1 MRNEKV
7 QLSAFLNSKD
17 AKIRHLHKT
26 VLQREQEKQ
35 EVLLQIENM
44 KYNIKS
50 HDQMDAQAVKTMK
63 KRIDELELQLE
74 EARSEAQA
82 YFKGAIERNLD
93 SVKLGNKVNVVNVF
107 CIFSIFSPSYYAIR
121 NIFFV
126 FRKNLFRKNN
136 LNIYSLVQSV
146 SY

>member
-26 VLQREQEKQ
+26 VLQREQDKQ
-35 EVLLQIENM
+35 ELVLQIENM
-44 KYNIKS
+44 KYNMES
-50 HDQMDAQAVKTMK
+50 HDQLDNQAVTMMK
-63 KRIDELELQLE
+63 GRISELELQLE

-93 SVKLGNKVNVVNVF
+93 SVKLGNKVRSFNF
-107 CIFSIFSPSYYAIR
+107 F
-121 NIFFV
+121 NI
-126 FRKNLFRKNN
+126 
-136 LNIYSLVQSV
+136 
-146 SY
+146 